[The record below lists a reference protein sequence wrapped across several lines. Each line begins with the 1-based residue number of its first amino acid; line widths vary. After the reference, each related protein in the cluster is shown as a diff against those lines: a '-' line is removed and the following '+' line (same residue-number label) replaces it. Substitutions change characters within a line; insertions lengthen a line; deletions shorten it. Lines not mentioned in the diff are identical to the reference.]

1 MRAGSPWAAG
11 RPPLQQRGACGA
23 RGVDEVQRGVK
34 QRQARRQRHVQTQ
47 QAPPRQGLLEWHCH
61 PAAAAAAAAAAT
73 GTTHTAAAA
82 APMLVVTAAS
92 AAALPEGH
100 CQASLWPITLDSATA
115 AASAAAAEA
124 KAASLRS
131 MHATSAQPSSG
142 RRGIVISTPRN
153 LPAAHE
159 LPLALAEG

>member
-1 MRAGSPWAAG
+1 MPVEQCELEVPG
-11 RPPLQQRGACGA
+11 RQGVHPLQQRGACGA

-82 APMLVVTAAS
+82 APDAGGNGSV
-92 AAALPEGH
+92 
-100 CQASLWPITLDSATA
+100 
-115 AASAAAAEA
+115 
-124 KAASLRS
+124 
-131 MHATSAQPSSG
+131 SSS
-142 RRGIVISTPRN
+142 I
-153 LPAAHE
+153 A
-159 LPLALAEG
+159 